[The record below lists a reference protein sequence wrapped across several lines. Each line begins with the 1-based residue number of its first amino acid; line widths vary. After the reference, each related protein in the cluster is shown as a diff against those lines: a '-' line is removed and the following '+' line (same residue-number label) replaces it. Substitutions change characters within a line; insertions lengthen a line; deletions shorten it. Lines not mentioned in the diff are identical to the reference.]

1 MELTKKSDNKSADA
15 NQKEELEK
23 RRPKPF
29 RYISDLSE
37 LSDTDEPL
45 SNSVMNTS
53 SDEMVKKLMEQFDSA
68 VGVGDVTTIERVIK
82 KHEKRNKKQDPSIG

>member
-1 MELTKKSDNKSADA
+1 MEMTKKSDNEPIDA

-37 LSDTDEPL
+37 LSDNDEQIL
-45 SNSVMNTS
+45 TSVMNTN
-53 SDEMVKKLMEQFDSA
+53 SDEMVKKLMKQFDSV
-68 VGVGDVTTIERVIK
+68 VGVGDVNTIERVIQ
-82 KHEKRNKKQDPSIG
+82 KHEKRNKKLDPSVR

>member
-1 MELTKKSDNKSADA
+1 MTKKSDNEPIDA

-37 LSDTDEPL
+37 LSDNDEQIL
-45 SNSVMNTS
+45 TSVMNTN
-53 SDEMVKKLMEQFDSA
+53 SDEMVKKLMKQFDSV
-68 VGVGDVTTIERVIK
+68 VGVGDVNTIERVIQ
-82 KHEKRNKKQDPSIG
+82 KHEKRNKKLDPSVR